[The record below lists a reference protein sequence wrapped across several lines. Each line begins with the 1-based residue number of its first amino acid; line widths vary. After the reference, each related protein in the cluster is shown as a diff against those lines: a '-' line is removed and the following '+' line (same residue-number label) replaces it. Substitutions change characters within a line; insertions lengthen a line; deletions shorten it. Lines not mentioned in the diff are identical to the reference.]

1 MGPIAWVEPQHARQ
15 GTSGGTIRLSGDST
29 LSEGS
34 YRIEVT
40 SGTAGVGISVAGG
53 PFSGV
58 IRGVEALLREAEVG
72 KDAVT
77 LPAGSI
83 EVTPALTYRS
93 FWTWDHST
101 HWDVDSFG
109 HQETGAFNPYGKQP
123 EAFVSDYQR
132 MVDFMS
138 RHGIG
143 AVTIYGLLRD
153 GHGGIE
159 AANRVCRYARERG
172 VRVLAGLA
180 VNSYGGIYY
189 EGQHE
194 FNLATRLRQH
204 PELAVDT
211 SSLPGFQ
218 IGDYG
223 YLGFPHGDYTL
234 AARSDR
240 PEMERWHLDGLA
252 WLLDTVDVDGVN
264 FEFGDYAGNDAL
276 DDMRRLLPALIEQ
289 ARSKRDDLWLI
300 TELGWDFLGEPDA
313 AQRVSALPEG
323 CAYQFTYNR
332 SYWPSLRSSLTLEAV
347 DRLPTATN
355 LIRPHAGSQW
365 NRQRYA
371 YMAPHYGELARL
383 AKRTGLDGATIFGE
397 VSDYSPPN
405 ELNYLAFARFSIE
418 EGLTWDDFLSED
430 VEPRLGGADAAQ
442 RFISLLEGL
451 DADEL
456 DAGALLS
463 ARDEVRTAAALLAD
477 PARRRWAWLEERL
490 SRRIH
495 ARLGR

>member
-1 MGPIAWVEPQHARQ
+1 
-15 GTSGGTIRLSGDST
+15 
-29 LSEGS
+29 
-34 YRIEVT
+34 
-40 SGTAGVGISVAGG
+40 
-53 PFSGV
+53 
-58 IRGVEALLREAEVG
+58 
-72 KDAVT
+72 
-77 LPAGSI
+77 
-83 EVTPALTYRS
+83 
-93 FWTWDHST
+93 
-101 HWDVDSFG
+101 
-109 HQETGAFNPYGKQP
+109 
-123 EAFVSDYQR
+123 
-132 MVDFMS
+132 
-138 RHGIG
+138 
-143 AVTIYGLLRD
+143 
-153 GHGGIE
+153 
-159 AANRVCRYARERG
+159 
-172 VRVLAGLA
+172 
-180 VNSYGGIYY
+180 
-189 EGQHE
+189 
-194 FNLATRLRQH
+194 
-204 PELAVDT
+204 
-211 SSLPGFQ
+211 
-218 IGDYG
+218 
-223 YLGFPHGDYTL
+223 
-234 AARSDR
+234 
-240 PEMERWHLDGLA
+240 MERWHLDGLA

-276 DDMRRLLPALIEQ
+276 DDMRRLLPALIQ
-289 ARSKRDDLWLI
+289 RARSKRDDLWLI

-332 SYWPSLRSSLTLEAV
+332 SYWPSLLSSLTQEAV
-347 DRLPTATN
+347 DRLPTASN

-463 ARDEVRTAAALLAD
+463 ARDEVRTAAASLAD
-477 PARRRWAWLEERL
+477 PARRLWAWLEERL